1 MPNKLVCIV
10 GMCGAGKSE
19 VADVFIENG
28 YEYIR
33 FGQITLDE
41 VKRQGLEPCEE
52 NERPIREG
60 FRKEHGPA
68 AFAIL
73 NIPRFDKALEKGNV
87 IGDGLYSWSEYK
99 TLKEKYKKNLIIIAV
114 YASPKTRYQ
123 RLENRA
129 AKHGDDPKMKY
140 RSFSK
145 KDAEIRDYAE
155 IENIEKGGPIAMADY
170 TFVNEGTIE
179 ELKQNVN
186 NFINL
191 WKLA

>member
-1 MPNKLVCIV
+1 MYPKGFIF
-10 GMCGAGKSE
+10 GAASSSYQIEGAWDADGKGTSIWDDFCH
-19 VADVFIENG
+19 A
-28 YEYIR
+28 
-33 FGQITLDE
+33 
-41 VKRQGLEPCEE
+41 
-52 NERPIREG
+52 
-60 FRKEHGPA
+60 
-68 AFAIL
+68 
-73 NIPRFDKALEKGNV
+73 KGNV